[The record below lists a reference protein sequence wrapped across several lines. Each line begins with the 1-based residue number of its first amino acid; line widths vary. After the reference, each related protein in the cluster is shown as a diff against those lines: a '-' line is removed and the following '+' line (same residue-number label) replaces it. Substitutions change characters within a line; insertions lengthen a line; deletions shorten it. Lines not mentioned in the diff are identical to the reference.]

1 MVDEGVDLLVLIG
14 VDDLTCGLI
23 EQHDVLVLVDDLE
36 PRRRDREVD
45 ILLARRFEKLIIDVA
60 LQNIA
65 RDELLVALGAR
76 AVDLDAL

>member
-1 MVDEGVDLLVLIG
+1 MVDERVDLFVLVG
-14 VDDLTCGLI
+14 VDDLTCGLV
-23 EQHDVLVLVDDLE
+23 EQHDVFIFIDDLE

-45 ILLARRFEKLIIDVA
+45 VFLTWRFEELIVDVA

-65 RDELLVALGAR
+65 RAELLVALGAR